1 MKLQHIGLAIFGMAI
16 WGFNFVAIS
25 VGLKE
30 MPPLLFTCV
39 RFVITAFPLILFV
52 RKPALTWW
60 QIFSIG
66 MTLLTLQFAFLF
78 KGMQLGVGGGVA
90 STVVQSQAF
99 FTLIIAAVML
109 RERPAKRDL
118 AGLCVAALGI
128 VLIALTMSGASA
140 LGVVMIVLAAFFWS
154 IGNVLLKRAGN
165 VDMLAL
171 IVYASLF
178 PPIPLFLL
186 SYVFEGPE
194 QISTAVS
201 GVSIASAWALLY
213 IVVGSTLVGYTIW
226 GFLLKNYAATQVA
239 PFGLLVPIF
248 GVFSGWLLMGE
259 EFGAQRLQGAAL
271 VFTGLVVINWRTLL
285 PYLRPRIFGDKS

>member
-1 MKLQHIGLAIFGMAI
+1 VKLQHIGLAIFGMAI

-39 RFVITAFPLILFV
+39 RFVITVFPLILFV
-52 RKPALTWW
+52 RKPTLTWW

-109 RERPAKRDL
+109 RERPARRDL

-128 VLIALTMSGASA
+128 LLIALTMSGASA
-140 LGVVMIVLAAFFWS
+140 LGIVMIVLAAFFWS

-194 QISTAVS
+194 QISAAVS

-259 EFGAQRLQGAAL
+259 AFGPQRLLGAAL
-271 VFTGLVVINWRTLL
+271 VFAGLVVINWRTLV
-285 PYLRPRIFGDKS
+285 PYLRPRIIGDK

>member
-1 MKLQHIGLAIFGMAI
+1 VKLQHIGLAIFGMAI

-52 RKPALTWW
+52 RKPTLTWW

-109 RERPAKRDL
+109 RERPARRDL
-118 AGLCVAALGI
+118 AGLFVAAMGI
-128 VLIALTMSGASA
+128 AFIALTMSGSSV
-140 LGVVMIVLAAFFWS
+140 LGIVMIVFAALFWS

-165 VDMLAL
+165 VNMLAL

-178 PPIPLFLL
+178 PPVPLFIL

-194 QISTAVS
+194 QISAAVS

-259 EFGAQRLQGAAL
+259 AFGPQRLLGAAL
-271 VFTGLVVINWRTLL
+271 VFAGLVVINWRTLL
-285 PYLRPRIFGDKS
+285 PYLRPRILGDK

>member
-52 RKPALTWW
+52 RKPTLTWW

-109 RERPAKRDL
+109 RERPARRDL
-118 AGLCVAALGI
+118 AGLFVAAMGI
-128 VLIALTMSGASA
+128 AFIALTMSGSSV
-140 LGVVMIVLAAFFWS
+140 LGIVMIVFAALFWS

-165 VDMLAL
+165 VNMLAL

-178 PPIPLFLL
+178 PPVPLFIL

-194 QISTAVS
+194 QISAAVS

-259 EFGAQRLQGAAL
+259 AFGPQRLLGAAL
-271 VFTGLVVINWRTLL
+271 VFAGLVVINWRTLL
-285 PYLRPRIFGDKS
+285 PYLRPRILGDK

>member
-1 MKLQHIGLAIFGMAI
+1 
-16 WGFNFVAIS
+16 
-25 VGLKE
+25 
-30 MPPLLFTCV
+30 
-39 RFVITAFPLILFV
+39 
-52 RKPALTWW
+52 
-60 QIFSIG
+60 
-66 MTLLTLQFAFLF
+66 
-78 KGMQLGVGGGVA
+78 MQLGVGGGVA

-109 RERPAKRDL
+109 RERPARRDL

-128 VLIALTMSGASA
+128 LLIALTMSGASA
-140 LGVVMIVLAAFFWS
+140 LGIVMIVLAAFFWS